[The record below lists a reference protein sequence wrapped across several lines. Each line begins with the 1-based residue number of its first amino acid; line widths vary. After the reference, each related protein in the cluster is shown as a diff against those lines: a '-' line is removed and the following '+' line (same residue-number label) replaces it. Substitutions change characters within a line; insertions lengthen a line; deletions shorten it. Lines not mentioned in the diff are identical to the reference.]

1 MATKKEKA
9 AVKEGQSQK
18 IVERVPGAWDLENKH
33 IAERLIKIDVLV

>member
-18 IVERVPGAWDLENKH
+18 IVERVPGAWDLENKDSTS
-33 IAERLIKIDVLV
+33 RR